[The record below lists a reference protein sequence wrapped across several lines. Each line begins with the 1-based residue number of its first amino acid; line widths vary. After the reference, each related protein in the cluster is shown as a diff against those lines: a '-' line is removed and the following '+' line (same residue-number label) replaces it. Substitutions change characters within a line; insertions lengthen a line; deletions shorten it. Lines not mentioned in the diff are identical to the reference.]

1 MSMYTYTQRH
11 ICNFILSTVLQSTS
25 CIFTKKTLGVI
36 QHLLPGNALKTT
48 EMGRNNQKNQNL
60 CS

>member
-11 ICNFILSTVLQSTS
+11 ISNFTLSTVLQSTN
-25 CIFTKKTLGVI
+25 CIFTVKTLGLI

-48 EMGRNNQKNQNL
+48 GMGRNN
-60 CS
+60 